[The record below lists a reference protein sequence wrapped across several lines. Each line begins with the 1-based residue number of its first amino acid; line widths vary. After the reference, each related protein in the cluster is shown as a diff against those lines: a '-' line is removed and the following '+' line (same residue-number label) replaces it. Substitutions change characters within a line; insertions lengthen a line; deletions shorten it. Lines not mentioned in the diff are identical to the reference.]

1 MRVGTNCLCVLLI
14 HLNSYGG
21 AVTQVLENAL
31 ESEIEVDPVMLA
43 AVIPLMDGEVCTA
56 SD

>member
-1 MRVGTNCLCVLLI
+1 MGTDCLYVLLI